1 MELDERRHALPHPGP
16 AGRPM
21 SLWRRTDA
29 QAEVRAGL
37 PAVFPRIWRYALSL
51 TGARERAD
59 DLAQAACL
67 RAMEKA
73 AQFEPGTQ
81 LDRWLF
87 RITHSIWINEMRKEA
102 VRRGGGLVAVEETD
116 IADPSQNPEH
126 DQLNREIRQQ
136 VLRLPE
142 AQRQTVMLV
151 YVEGYS
157 YRDAAMILEIPLGTV
172 MSRLATARATLGAR
186 FRDQEVKSDAR

>member
-1 MELDERRHALPHPGP
+1 MTLWPTPDRRAV
-16 AGRPM
+16 
-21 SLWRRTDA
+21 
-29 QAEVRAGL
+29 VRAGL

-51 TGARERAD
+51 TGTRERAD

-73 AQFEPGTQ
+73 TQFEPGTR

-87 RITHSIWINEMRKEA
+87 RITHTIWVNEMRKDA
-102 VRRGGGLVAVEETD
+102 VRRGGGLIAVEEAD
-116 IADPSQNPEH
+116 IADPGQTPE
-126 DQLNREIRQQ
+126 QEVLGREIRQG

-151 YVEGYS
+151 YIEGYS
-157 YRDAAMILEIPLGTV
+157 YRDAAMILDIPLGTV
-172 MSRLATARATLGAR
+172 MSRLATARATLGAK
-186 FRDQEVKSDAR
+186 FRTHEVKTDAR

>member
-1 MELDERRHALPHPGP
+1 MTP
-16 AGRPM
+16 
-21 SLWRRTDA
+21 WRRPDPRDA
-29 QAEVRAGL
+29 VRADL
-37 PAVFPRIWRYALSL
+37 PAVFPRIWRYALTL

-73 AQFEPGTQ
+73 AQFEPGTR

-87 RITHSIWINEMRKEA
+87 RITHTIWVNDLRKDA
-102 VRRGGGLVAVEETD
+102 VRRGGGLVAVEEAE
-116 IADPSQNPEH
+116 IADPGQNPERNLLA
-126 DQLNREIRQQ
+126 QQIRQG

-157 YRDAAMILEIPLGTV
+157 YRDAAMILDIPLGTV
-172 MSRLATARATLGAR
+172 MSRLATARATLGAT
-186 FRDQEVKSDAR
+186 FRAKEVKTDAG